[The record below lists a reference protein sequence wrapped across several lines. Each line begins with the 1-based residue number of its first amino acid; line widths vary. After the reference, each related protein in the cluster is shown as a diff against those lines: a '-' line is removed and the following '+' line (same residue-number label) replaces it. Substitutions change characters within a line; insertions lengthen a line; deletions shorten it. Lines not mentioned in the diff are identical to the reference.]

1 MDFQINGINLAL
13 VEGVEVAVTNLNSSS
28 GPDFVRNLHFSFE
41 EDKVASK
48 SPTVREGNTH
58 LKCVYFPIVEGK
70 ESIDKILEKLNCN
83 GCGIQEDYESFSRIS
98 IRRLGCLLPEARWEL
113 LPCVKSRQKKGNKVE
128 ILKRNCSRVKCFID
142 KIVCFTKNLILNT
155 DLAPHDRFT
164 KALKDLGCYTPQ
176 KEKVKVQIFRGEKQL
191 TL

>member
-48 SPTVREGNTH
+48 SPMREGNTH

-128 ILKRNCSRVKCFID
+128 ILKRNCSR
-142 KIVCFTKNLILNT
+142 T